1 MRFSGRGEIN
11 DEEDDIFALK
21 KEQSLFVNFK
31 IIGGQE
37 MKLRGN
43 RKWVFTDFI
52 SITKKPGIGGGSLRR
67 ERRKKEWGSE

>member
-31 IIGGQE
+31 IIGG
-37 MKLRGN
+37 
-43 RKWVFTDFI
+43 
-52 SITKKPGIGGGSLRR
+52 
-67 ERRKKEWGSE
+67 